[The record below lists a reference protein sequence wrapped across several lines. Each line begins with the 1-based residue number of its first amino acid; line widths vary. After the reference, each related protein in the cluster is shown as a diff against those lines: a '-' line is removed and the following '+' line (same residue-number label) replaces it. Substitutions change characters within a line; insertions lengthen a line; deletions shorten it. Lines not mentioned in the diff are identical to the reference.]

1 MLEENIS
8 CEGHIRTIETKLA
21 KNIGLL
27 YCTKTFLEEK
37 CLKSI
42 HFAYI
47 HSYLNYANIAWAS
60 NYRTNLKTIHFHEK
74 HAVCI
79 VFNVGKLIHPL
90 LLLGSLNALN
100 VYEINFS
107 KHLAFMYKPMI

>member
-1 MLEENIS
+1 MS
-8 CEGHIRTIETKLA
+8 CEEHIRTIETKLP

-27 YCTKTFLEEK
+27 YRAKTLLEEK
-37 CLKSI
+37 CFKSI

-74 HAVCI
+74 YAVCI
-79 VFNVGKLIHPL
+79 VFSVGKLIHSL
-90 LLLGSLNALN
+90 LLLGHSHKNRKDSLETRAEPA
-100 VYEINFS
+100 VFS
-107 KHLAFMYKPMI
+107 L